1 MTTKERQIS
10 RIGKME
16 ADLNALTAA
25 NEGLRCALEE
35 FDKAHARAVA
45 LSGYL
50 GSENWWRDV
59 EADQSGALP
68 EDLKRGVLSEDGIYN
83 ALDDYRDLLTCL
95 LKTVEKSIRKG

>member
-1 MTTKERQIS
+1 MTKKERQIA

-25 NEGLRCALEE
+25 NGSLDAALDA
-35 FDKAHARAVA
+35 FDKCHALAVA

-50 GSENWWRDV
+50 GSENWWQDV
-59 EADQSGALP
+59 EADQTGALP

-83 ALDDYRDLLTCL
+83 ALDDYRRLLTRL
-95 LKTVEKSIRKG
+95 LKTVEKGIEKG